1 MHIHYCNS
9 YRISFTKGVIVLKK
23 PSVLELHKT
32 DDGMYQSV
40 FKNNHGRRIYISLYI
55 NKNDCK
61 IIDCFYIDRTSRP
74 APNKFETHKLVID
87 ELLTVIASEL
97 DKVFS
102 SYTIVESPKISAEN
116 FIAQAMHKEKYNIL
130 LMLKDGDTLKTI
142 FKNRFRREIFLEIDL
157 SGPKALIKKCKYC
170 DIRGEDVITTPYNL
184 TTIYFHYDFEA
195 LLKIVNNELEGGFTD
210 VMVSEHNTIVLDRP
224 ICGSI

>member
-1 MHIHYCNS
+1 M
-9 YRISFTKGVIVLKK
+9 IVLKK

-142 FKNRFRREIFLEIDL
+142 FKNRFRREIFLEMECL
-157 SGPKALIKKCKYC
+157 YVKYLC
-170 DIRGEDVITTPYNL
+170 FLQSMSENL
-184 TTIYFHYDFEA
+184 
-195 LLKIVNNELEGGFTD
+195 LLLV
-210 VMVSEHNTIVLDRP
+210 
-224 ICGSI
+224 